1 MDRTTPSFP
10 TDALRVEAWD
20 DPIVERLGHD
30 PRSAY
35 VETFWLSILG
45 PSTVWL
51 LRRLVSGLEAEPAG
65 FDLDLVAC
73 AASLGL
79 GNRAGKHGP
88 FARSLV
94 RACQFGAARPA
105 GPAGIQ
111 VRRRLAPLTRSH
123 VARLPEW
130 LQAEHGR
137 WLEAAARPAPVPSV
151 EQADALAAT
160 LVRAGEGI
168 DLVEQRLVGWGVPS
182 VLAADAAAR
191 AWGASRHPSRLQPA
205 QLRPV

>member
-1 MDRTTPSFP
+1 MDRPNPSFP
-10 TDALRVEAWD
+10 TDVLRVEPWE
-20 DPIVERLGHD
+20 DPLVERLGHD

-51 LRRLVSGLEAEPAG
+51 LRRLVTGLEAEPEG

-79 GNRAGKHGP
+79 GNRAGRHGP

-94 RACQFGAARPA
+94 RACQFGAARQA
-105 GPAGIQ
+105 GAAAIQ
-111 VRRRLAPLTRSH
+111 VRRRLAPLSRSH

-130 LQAEHGR
+130 LQAEHAR
-137 WLEAAARPAPVPSV
+137 WLEAEARPVAGPAPA
-151 EQADALAAT
+151 QAEVLAAT
-160 LVRAGEGI
+160 LVRAGESI
-168 DLVEQRLVGWGVPS
+168 DLVEQRLVGWGFPS
-182 VLAADAAAR
+182 AVAAAAASR
-191 AWGASRHPSRLQPA
+191 AWAAGR